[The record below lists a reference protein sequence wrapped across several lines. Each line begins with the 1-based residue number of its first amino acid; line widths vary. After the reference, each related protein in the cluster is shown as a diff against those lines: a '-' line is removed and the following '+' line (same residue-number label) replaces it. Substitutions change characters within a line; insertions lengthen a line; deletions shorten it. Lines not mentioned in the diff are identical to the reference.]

1 MHDPADPTRPDPT
14 RPDPTRPEPT
24 RLEPTGLV
32 DLAARRLGGM
42 VLAASDEFFAA
53 KENLLE
59 PLPPVFDPLAYS
71 DRGKV
76 MDGWET
82 RRRRDPSGD
91 PSHDWCIVRLGVT
104 GIIDAVLVDT
114 SHFRGNY
121 PAAFELWGTLTD
133 GGPPGEDAD
142 WVQLRPRSDL
152 RGDAA
157 QRFDVDAPLRVSH
170 VRFDIHPDGGVAR
183 LRLLGRPLVDLRL
196 AADHSGRLDLAA
208 IINGGRAV
216 GCSDAFFSAPTNL
229 LMVGDGRDMSDGWE
243 TTRRR
248 GPGHDVAIIE
258 LATTG
263 RAERIE
269 LDTTNFKGNH
279 PDRCDV
285 LALDAPDADPDELP
299 ADGWTPLVLGHPMQ
313 PHARHVIDVEEP
325 TVATHLQLRIHPDG
339 GVARLRARGFV
350 TEEGWQ
356 RNTVALLD
364 AASDDRAHEVLL
376 ACCGSTAWVEA
387 MLERRPFGRPSRL
400 LDAAD
405 SCWTNPQPDDVLEAL
420 AAHPRIGER
429 SASRWSTREQADA
442 QAGEQTVLDRI
453 AEGNRLYEERF
464 GHVFLIRAAGRSA
477 EEILDALEERLDHPH
492 QTEIAVAA
500 EEQRQITALRLQAL
514 LREGVPG

>member
-1 MHDPADPTRPDPT
+1 MHDPADQTRPDPT
-14 RPDPTRPEPT
+14 RPD
-24 RLEPTGLV
+24 PTGLV

-42 VLAASDEFFAA
+42 VLAANDEFFAA

-91 PSHDWCIVRLGVT
+91 PGHDWCIVRLGVT
-104 GIIDAVLVDT
+104 GVIDAVLVDT
-114 SHFRGNY
+114 SHFRGNF

-133 GGPPGEDAD
+133 GGPPGDDAD
-142 WVQLRPRSDL
+142 WVQLRPRTEL

-170 VRFDIHPDGGVAR
+170 VRFVIHPDGGVAR
-183 LRLLGRPLVDLRL
+183 LRLLGRPLVDLRR

-229 LMVGDGRDMSDGWE
+229 LMVGDGRDMGDGWE

-248 GPGHDVAIIE
+248 GPGHDFAIVE

-263 RAERIE
+263 RVERIE

-285 LALDAPDADPDELP
+285 LAIDAADADPAELP
-299 ADGWTPLVLGHPMQ
+299 TDGWTPLVLDHPMQ

-350 TEEGWQ
+350 TDEGWQ
-356 RNTVALLD
+356 RSTVALLD
-364 AASDDRAHEVLL
+364 AATDDRAREVLL
-376 ACCGSTAWVEA
+376 ACCGSTAWVDA
-387 MLERRPFGRPSRL
+387 MLARRPFGRPSRL
-400 LDAAD
+400 LGAAD
-405 SCWTNPQPDDVLEAL
+405 ACWTNVGPDDVLEAL
-420 AAHPRIGER
+420 SAHPRIGER

-442 QAGEQTVLDRI
+442 RAGEQAILDRI

>member
-1 MHDPADPTRPDPT
+1 MHDPSTDPSGRA
-14 RPDPTRPEPT
+14 
-24 RLEPTGLV
+24 PTGVV

-42 VLAASDEFFAA
+42 VLDANDEFFAA
-53 KENLLE
+53 KENLLD
-59 PLPPVFDPLAYS
+59 PLPPDFDPLAYS

-82 RRRRDPSGD
+82 RRRRDPADAPG
-91 PSHDWCIVRLGVT
+91 HDWCVVRLGVT
-104 GIIDAVLVDT
+104 GVIEAVVVDT
-114 SHFRGNY
+114 THFRGNY
-121 PAAFELWGTLTD
+121 PAAFELWGTLSPD
-133 GGPPGEDAD
+133 GPPAEDAT
-142 WVQLRPRSDL
+142 WAPLRPRTDL

-157 QRFDVDAPLRVSH
+157 QRFDVDTHLRVSH
-170 VRFDIHPDGGVAR
+170 VRFVMHPDGGVAR
-183 LRLLGRPLVDLRL
+183 LRLLGRPLVDLRR

-229 LMVGDGRDMSDGWE
+229 LMVGDGRDMGDGWE

-248 GPGHDVAIIE
+248 GPGHDFAIIE

-263 RAERIE
+263 RVERIE

-285 LALDAPDADPDELP
+285 LAIDAPDADPDDLP
-299 ADGWTPLVLGHPMQ
+299 TDGWTPLVIDHPMQ

-325 TVATHLQLRIHPDG
+325 AIATHLQLRIHPDG

-364 AASDDRAHEVLL
+364 AASDDRAREMLL
-376 ACCGSTAWVEA
+376 SCCGSTAWVDA
-387 MLERRPFGRPSRL
+387 MLAQRPFVRPGRL
-400 LDAAD
+400 LGAAD
-405 SCWTNPQPDDVLEAL
+405 ACWTDVGPDDVLEAL

-442 QAGEQTVLDRI
+442 QAGEQAILDRI

-492 QTEIAVAA
+492 QAEIAVAA